1 MKIIKDLGSKLN
13 QQGDINNAL
22 EIERESEE
30 STLMKSPL
38 LENQLSKASHALNY
52 LKWSEVKSLSHVQ
65 LFATPW
71 TVAYQA
77 PSMGFSRQ
85 EYWSGLPLPSP
96 GDLPDPG
103 IESGSPT
110 LQADALPSE
119 PPGKQFEVL
128 FKIKYFLSSSFGFS
142 YTLRKY
148 ASYSS
153 RDSRMTLYPLCGFHI
168 PNLPLG
174 IDRSLALVISGNE

>member
-1 MKIIKDLGSKLN
+1 
-13 QQGDINNAL
+13 
-22 EIERESEE
+22 
-30 STLMKSPL
+30 
-38 LENQLSKASHALNY
+38 
-52 LKWSEVKSLSHVQ
+52 
-65 LFATPW
+65 
-71 TVAYQA
+71 
-77 PSMGFSRQ
+77 MGFSRQ
-85 EYWSGLPLPSP
+85 EYWSGLPLLSP

-174 IDRSLALVISGNE
+174 IDRSLALVIVVMNKITTINCYTLDNPYLLSTDE